1 MGDVGAAV
9 GAFDGRHD
17 RDHPEAVTAPPD
29 VATAHG
35 NHLLTWPENTP
46 LGATGKQS
54 VPDRLP
60 AVRYRRMPEG
70 VISAPPPTGSTTHEG
85 LVHELA
91 DIATG
96 ELIARL
102 VLAAVLGAILGYE
115 RESRSKTA
123 GLRTHTLVALGAAMF
138 TVAGAA
144 GFDGPNVD
152 TSRLAA
158 GVITGIGFI
167 GAGTILRSGLHVT
180 GLTTAATLWM
190 AGALGVGAASGLYA
204 VSASAGA
211 IALASLLILGN
222 IRPSRLWG
230 HRRRLEVL
238 YEPGH
243 GTLGP
248 IYSAVANAKGEV
260 KQMWMSE
267 DDGLRHITMALAGVD
282 DNEFAD
288 VIKMISGRDEV
299 LQVSP
304 AAKIAPE

>member
-1 MGDVGAAV
+1 M
-9 GAFDGRHD
+9 
-17 RDHPEAVTAPPD
+17 APPD

-35 NHLLTWPENTP
+35 NHLLVSPKSSP
-46 LGATGKQS
+46 ADCGGKQS
-54 VPDRLP
+54 VPDLTLP
-60 AVRYRRMPEG
+60 VGYRRMLNTANTADPD
-70 VISAPPPTGSTTHEG
+70 PHNLKG
-85 LVHELA
+85 LVRELA
-91 DIATG
+91 EIATG

-102 VLAAVLGAILGYE
+102 LLAAVLGAILGYE

-123 GLRTHTLVALGAAMF
+123 GLRTHTLVALGAATF

-144 GFDGPNVD
+144 GFDGSNVD

-204 VSASAGA
+204 VSISAGV

-230 HRRRLEVL
+230 HRRRVEIL

-248 IYSAVANAKGEV
+248 IYSAVADAKGEV

-282 DNEFAD
+282 DDQFAD
-288 VIKMISGRDEV
+288 VIRMISNRDEV

-304 AAKIAPE
+304 AAKIVPD

>member
-1 MGDVGAAV
+1 M
-9 GAFDGRHD
+9 
-17 RDHPEAVTAPPD
+17 
-29 VATAHG
+29 
-35 NHLLTWPENTP
+35 
-46 LGATGKQS
+46 
-54 VPDRLP
+54 
-60 AVRYRRMPEG
+60 
-70 VISAPPPTGSTTHEG
+70 
-85 LVHELA
+85 A
-91 DIATG
+91 DIATS

-102 VLAAVLGAILGYE
+102 ALAAVLGAVLGYE

-123 GLRTHTLVALGAAMF
+123 GLRTHTLVALGSATF
-138 TVAGAA
+138 TVAGSA
-144 GFDGPNVD
+144 GFSTGNVD
-152 TSRLAA
+152 PSRLAA

-190 AGALGVGAASGLYA
+190 AGALGVAAAAGLYT
-204 VSASAGA
+204 VSITAGA
-211 IALASLLILGN
+211 IALASLVILGS

-248 IYSAVANAKGEV
+248 IYSAVAEAKGEI

-267 DDGLRHITMALAGVD
+267 DDGLRHVTLALAGLGDEELGAV
-282 DNEFAD
+282 
-288 VIKMISGRDEV
+288 VKMITARAEV

-304 AAKIAPE
+304 AAQFDVE

>member
-1 MGDVGAAV
+1 V
-9 GAFDGRHD
+9 
-17 RDHPEAVTAPPD
+17 
-29 VATAHG
+29 
-35 NHLLTWPENTP
+35 
-46 LGATGKQS
+46 
-54 VPDRLP
+54 
-60 AVRYRRMPEG
+60 
-70 VISAPPPTGSTTHEG
+70 
-85 LVHELA
+85 A
-91 DIATG
+91 DIATS

-102 VLAAVLGAILGYE
+102 LLAAVLGAVLGYE

-123 GLRTHTLVALGAAMF
+123 GLRTHTLVALGSATY
-138 TVAGAA
+138 TVAGSA
-144 GFDGPNVD
+144 GFDFGNIDP
-152 TSRLAA
+152 SRLAA

-190 AGALGVGAASGLYA
+190 AGALGVAAGAGLYA
-204 VSASAGA
+204 ISISAGI
-211 IALASLLILGN
+211 IALVSLLVLGS

-248 IYSAVANAKGEV
+248 IYSAVAKARGEV

-282 DNEFAD
+282 DDEFANI
-288 VIKMISGRDEV
+288 IKMITARDEV

-304 AAKIAPE
+304 AAQYDPD